1 MATLIYPR
9 GRIAGLATDAQPLNS
24 RTERINAMSTQIR
37 AEDTYAAIDLG
48 SNSFHMAVAGAT
60 GNHLQMIDKL
70 RKPVRLGAGLDADN
84 SLSAETIDAAL
95 ECLAMFQQ
103 RLRGVP
109 NDHIRAVGTNTLRR
123 ARNAGEFGRLAEEA
137 LGVPIEI
144 ISGREE
150 ARLIYTGVTFGT
162 RDEIT
167 RLVVDIGGGSTELI
181 LGSGNT
187 PQVME
192 SINVGCVSTHNRW
205 FADVGKRFSR
215 HWQRAVQTAQLEMQ
229 AIKPLYQAASWQRCV
244 GSSGTI
250 KATQVLLAE
259 IGMNETGIHRDN
271 LEQLSARL
279 ESDGVELLDGVRQ
292 ISGDRK
298 QVIAGG
304 LAVLLAVFR
313 EFDLDIMHVAH
324 TALREGVIIDL
335 SAGGSSAGVRQ
346 AAIADL
352 QRRFQ
357 IDEEQ
362 VARVSGTAGLI
373 FAGLNDAW
381 QLNDQRDLSALMWAC
396 QLHEIGLSV
405 AHVQYHKHGDYLL
418 RNADMLG
425 FTRGDQALVAT
436 LVRNHRRK
444 IQRNAIDTLAHYDAG
459 RFAKLLAILRL
470 AVLMHR
476 TRNASQ
482 CPPLRI
488 FATGTAVEL
497 RIDRDWLDGHPLT
510 RAELEDE
517 VPAFAALDLQLS
529 ITPVAPDP
537 PAES

>member
-1 MATLIYPR
+1 
-9 GRIAGLATDAQPLNS
+9 
-24 RTERINAMSTQIR
+24 MSTQIR
-37 AEDTYAAIDLG
+37 AEHTYAAIDLG

-60 GNHLQMIDKL
+60 DNHLQMIDKL

-84 SLSAETIDAAL
+84 NLSAETIESAL
-95 ECLAMFQQ
+95 SCLAMFQQ

-109 NDHIRAVGTNTLRR
+109 DQHIRAVGTNTLRR
-123 ARNAGEFGRLAEEA
+123 ARNADEFGRLAERA

-150 ARLIYTGVTFGT
+150 ARLIFKGVTFGT
-162 RDEIT
+162 RDELT

-181 LGSGNT
+181 LGTGST

-192 SINVGCVSTHNRW
+192 SINVGCVSSHNQW
-205 FADVGKRFSR
+205 FADGNRKIGRQ
-215 HWQRAVQTAQLEMQ
+215 WQRAVQSAQLEMQ

-250 KATQVLLAE
+250 KATQVLLSE
-259 IGMNETGIHRDN
+259 IGCGDTGIHRDN
-271 LEQLSARL
+271 LEQLGQRI
-279 ESDGVELLDGVRQ
+279 ESEGSDLLDDVRQ

-298 QVIAGG
+298 QVIVGG
-304 LAVLLAVFR
+304 LAVLLGVFR
-313 EFDLDIMHVAH
+313 EFDIDIMHVAH

-335 SAGGSSAGVRQ
+335 AAGSSSAGVRQ

-362 VARVSGTAGLI
+362 VARISGTAGQI
-373 FAGLNDAW
+373 FAGVAEAW
-381 QLNDQRDLSALMWAC
+381 QLNDRRDLSALMWAC

-444 IQRNAIDTLAHYDAG
+444 IQRNAIDTLAHYDAA
-459 RFAKLLAILRL
+459 RFPKLLAILRL

-476 TRNASQ
+476 TRNASL
-482 CPPLRI
+482 CPPLKI
-488 FATGTAVEL
+488 FATDNALEL
-497 RIDRDWLDGHPLT
+497 RIDADWLQSHPLT

-517 VPAFAALDLQLS
+517 IPAFAALDLQLA
-529 ITPVAPDP
+529 ITPIEPDSRP
-537 PAES
+537 DS